1 MLEFLVIPSRF
12 FSSRFSPVCLA
23 KFLCAVSILLLNTS
37 LVRPQVNSI
46 VVAVEDGAA
55 PWSQLDGTGYANDV
69 VVAAFKAVGV
79 DVELRVVPYARCK
92 RMALNGEVPAC
103 FNASPSPEFAGFL
116 ELSAQPLFSINAGY
130 FYNVNKPV
138 KATRQENLPP
148 KTVIGTVIGYEYPP
162 SFDRLKQQG
171 IIVVEESP
179 SENIN
184 LRKLAA
190 GRIDLAL
197 LTYNEMKT
205 PVFLIKRAGVSGQV
219 KTTFQAG
226 MMNSYI
232 AFSTKHSQGRW
243 AKQEFDKGFASISRN
258 GTLQRIKSKWLRALT
273 R

>member
-1 MLEFLVIPSRF
+1 MIPSQF
-12 FSSRFSPVCLA
+12 FSSRFSRFSLA
-23 KFLCAVSILLLNTS
+23 RFLCAVSILLLNTS

-46 VVAVEDGAA
+46 VIAVEDGAA
-55 PWSQLDGTGYANDV
+55 PWSQPDGTGYANDV

-79 DVELRVVPYARCK
+79 DVDLRVVPYARCK

-103 FNASPSPEFAGFL
+103 FSTSPTPELAGLL
-116 ELSAQPLFSINAGY
+116 ELSAQPLFSFSAGY
-130 FYNVNKPV
+130 FYNVNKAV

-148 KTVIGTVIGYEYPP
+148 KTVVGTVIGYEYPP

-179 SENIN
+179 SEDIN

-197 LTYNEMKT
+197 LSYNEIKT
-205 PVFLIKRAGVSGQV
+205 PKFLIQRAGVSGQV
-219 KTTFQAG
+219 KTTFQSG
-226 MMNSYI
+226 VMNSYL
-232 AFSTKHSQGRW
+232 AFSIKNSQGHW
-243 AKQEFDKGFASISRN
+243 AKQEFDKGFASILRN

>member
-1 MLEFLVIPSRF
+1 VLEFQVIPSQC

-23 KFLCAVSILLLNTS
+23 RFLCVVSFLLLNTC

-55 PWSQLDGTGYANDV
+55 PWSRPDGTGYANDV

-79 DVELRVVPYARCK
+79 DVDLRVVPYARCK

-103 FNASPSPEFAGFL
+103 FNTSPSPEFAGLL
-116 ELSAQPLFSINAGY
+116 ELSAQPLFIINAGY

-148 KTVIGTVIGYEYPP
+148 KTVVGTVIGYEYPP

-171 IIVVEESP
+171 VIVVEESP
-179 SENIN
+179 SEDIN

-205 PVFLIKRAGVSGQV
+205 PKFLIQRAGVSGQV
-219 KTTFQAG
+219 QTTFQAG
-226 MMNSYI
+226 GMNSYI
-232 AFSTKHSQGRW
+232 AFSTKNSQGGW
-243 AKQEFDKGFASISRN
+243 AKQEFDKGFAAISRN
-258 GTLQRIKSKWLRALT
+258 GTLKRIKSRWLRALT
-273 R
+273 T